1 MNRKKF
7 ETTIIE
13 NWASYFNCPAET
25 TLHPGTTLLP
35 EGKYDGERVIA
46 LWYIGQHTFV
56 QLDPACFDR
65 LDALVKTLPS
75 QAALTGEHIQAAY
88 GERSILS
95 RDMGWTHYLFPPD
108 LPDYLPPSPFYLRQ
122 LTEAD
127 ADLMSALHTANTTED
142 VDEGYVE
149 VTHQAVFGCF
159 HDRELV
165 AAASGYERTGFM
177 DIGVLAH
184 PGFRKQGLGRAVV
197 GALCNW
203 SHQNG
208 YIAQYRHNVVN
219 TGSQKV
225 AASLNF
231 KMYFKSEG
239 FTLKDQPDLG

>member
-108 LPDYLPPSPFYLRQ
+108 LPDYLPPSPFTCASSPKRMQTSCLRC
-122 LTEAD
+122 TRPTRPRMWMKA
-127 ADLMSALHTANTTED
+127 MW
-142 VDEGYVE
+142 
-149 VTHQAVFGCF
+149 
-159 HDRELV
+159 
-165 AAASGYERTGFM
+165 
-177 DIGVLAH
+177 
-184 PGFRKQGLGRAVV
+184 K
-197 GALCNW
+197 
-203 SHQNG
+203 
-208 YIAQYRHNVVN
+208 
-219 TGSQKV
+219 
-225 AASLNF
+225 
-231 KMYFKSEG
+231 
-239 FTLKDQPDLG
+239 